1 MSDRHSRH
9 QLFDGI
15 GPAGQVRLDKARLAV
30 VGCGAVGSH
39 TAELLA
45 RAGAG
50 RQGLLRIIDR
60 DYVDESNLQR
70 QGLFDET
77 DAREHRPKAVAA
89 AEKLRTIDS
98 EGRFEPV
105 VRDFNPSNAVR
116 LISDVDLIL
125 DGTDNFR
132 TRFVINDAAVE
143 TGKAWIYA
151 GAVGSR
157 GIVSFIIPGITPCLR
172 CYLEHLPPLGSFDSC
187 DTSGIITPLPA
198 MVAALQVALA
208 MRWLTGSKNFSSGI
222 TSFDLWSDR
231 YSRQLESV
239 APNPQCRSC
248 GTRENPALREKEEIA
263 VLCGRNSVQLFTEAG
278 ADLSSTAQKI
288 ESSGRKLR
296 KHRESVTAEIDEG
309 LLTVFEDGRVIVE
322 GTTDPLQ
329 ARSILARY
337 LGG

>member
-1 MSDRHSRH
+1 MGQSR
-9 QLFDGI
+9 I
-15 GPAGQVRLDKARLAV
+15 YAARIAV

-39 TAELLA
+39 TAELLT

-70 QGLFDET
+70 QGLFDEK

-89 AEKLRTIDS
+89 ADRLRSIDS
-98 EGRFEPV
+98 AGRYEPV
-105 VRDFNPSNAVR
+105 VRDFNASNALQ

-143 TGKAWIYA
+143 ARKPWIYA

-157 GIVSFIIPGITPCLR
+157 GIVSLIVPEVTPCLR

-198 MVAALQVALA
+198 MVAALQVSLAL
-208 MRWLTGSKNFSSGI
+208 RWVTGNRDLPRGI

-231 YSRQLESV
+231 HSHQLESV
-239 APNPQCRSC
+239 ARNAQCRSC
-248 GTRENPALREKEEIA
+248 GTRENPALEETEEIA

-278 ADLSSTAQKI
+278 ADLTSTAQRI
-288 ESSGRKLR
+288 ELTGRKLQ
-296 KHRESVTAEIDEG
+296 KHRESVTAEIEEG

-322 GTTDPLQ
+322 GTTDPLR
-329 ARSILARY
+329 ARSIVARY